1 MTKAVSVADISEKLK
16 AIIQEVVDTQEPVLI
31 TKDGQPIAQVVPYV
45 LASTE
50 PAVRPTIDEPSEF
63 SDDFDE
69 EIPALCGAL
78 K

>member
-1 MTKAVSVADISEKLK
+1 MTKAVNVTEISEKLQG
-16 AIIQEVVDTQEPVLI
+16 IIDEVVDTQEPVLI
-31 TKDGQPIAQVVPYV
+31 MKDGQPIAQVVPYV

-50 PAVRPTIDEPSEF
+50 AAVRPTIDEPSEF